1 MVIGVF
7 LPEGIEAEVCADIAR
22 RQQMGINKYGT
33 TIAENRLS
41 LRCWLTHQYEELLDA
56 AIYCKRAIA
65 EIDAQEARKHVKAAA
80 ERQKLDVK
88 KNQGGSMKFDFEDFA
103 AKAKEL
109 EHVTDFTVREV
120 DGRVEFVT
128 EAYLAKDD
136 GTVERGYAH
145 GHIGTMELQERGE
158 PLVPGP
164 WLLEPFERGI
174 KDRYRGFTRYATAD
188 EIAAHKAG
196 GAA

>member
-1 MVIGVF
+1 MTIGVF

-22 RQQMGINKYGT
+22 RQQIGINKYGT
-33 TIAENRLS
+33 TVAENRLS

-88 KNQGGSMKFDFEDFA
+88 KTQGGSMKFDFEDFA

-164 WLLEPFERGI
+164 WLLATFERGI

-196 GAA
+196 EAA

>member
-1 MVIGVF
+1 
-7 LPEGIEAEVCADIAR
+7 
-22 RQQMGINKYGT
+22 
-33 TIAENRLS
+33 
-41 LRCWLTHQYEELLDA
+41 
-56 AIYCKRAIA
+56 
-65 EIDAQEARKHVKAAA
+65 
-80 ERQKLDVK
+80 
-88 KNQGGSMKFDFEDFA
+88 MKFDCEDFA

-109 EHVTDFTVREV
+109 EHISDCTVRQV
-120 DGRVEFVT
+120 SDRVEFVT

-145 GHIGTMELQERGE
+145 AHIGTMELQERGE

-164 WLLEPFERGI
+164 WLLASFERGI

-196 GAA
+196 EAA